1 MDVTLLTNQTVLNA
15 VTACLFAVLVGLT
28 AVILAY
34 SRKFRS
40 LESRLASPD
49 DQRSIRE
56 RSEEIA
62 SKVNEGKL
70 QLDRV
75 GSARRELRGG
85 LEQVEARLYP
95 PVFKHDDHDELR
107 VAVFQCRD
115 KQLECVSRDEATQS
129 FSDWSWFGDTKK
141 GAQMVAAYKQLLLSA
156 FNAEF
161 DTIRK
166 QMRATTFD
174 TACEKLAKLRDQL
187 ERLSETVNCSIT
199 GTYFNLK
206 LDELKVWADDLA
218 RREQEKQLR
227 REHQK
232 LLREQ
237 SRTIGKEIDTEEIE
251 GQRDYTKRQLKQ
263 AQARAKKLAGL
274 EGEDLAGEIA
284 RLEKEVAETES
295 RLQKATS
302 QAQVT
307 RAGFIYVISNIGSFG
322 EDVVKIGMTR
332 RLEPMDRVVELGDA
346 SVPFRFD
353 VHTIAFVEDAPT
365 IERRLHEQFHDRRV
379 NPNNLRKE
387 FFRATPKE
395 VRDALRAM
403 QIQSD
408 WYLEVEAREYR
419 ESQAIATA
427 RKAAQE
433 NRAQSAVDEFPETV

>member
-1 MDVTLLTNQTVLNA
+1 MDVLLLTSQTVLNVIA
-15 VTACLFAVLVGLT
+15 ACLFAVLIGLGLL
-28 AVILAY
+28 ILY
-34 SRKFRS
+34 YGRKSRS
-40 LESRLASPD
+40 LKSRLISSED
-49 DQRSIRE
+49 LRLIRE

-62 SKVNEGKL
+62 SKINEGTI

-75 GSARRELRGG
+75 GSARSELRGS
-85 LEQVEARLYP
+85 LQYVEARLYP
-95 PVFKHDDHDELR
+95 PVFKHDDSDELKL
-107 VAVFQCRD
+107 AISQCRD
-115 KQLECVSRDEATQS
+115 KQLECVSRDEATHS

-166 QMRATTFD
+166 QMRATTFE
-174 TACEKLAKLRDQL
+174 TAREKLAKLRDQL
-187 ERLSETVNCSIT
+187 EALSETVNCSIT
-199 GTYFNLK
+199 GAYFSLK
-206 LDELKVWADDLA
+206 LEELKVWADDLA
-218 RREQEKQLR
+218 RREQEKQHR
-227 REHQK
+227 RQHQQ

-237 SRTIGKEIDTEEIE
+237 SKEFGKEVDTEEIE
-251 GQRDYTKRQLKQ
+251 GQLDYTKRQLQ
-263 AQARAKKLAGL
+263 RAQSRAKELAGL
-274 EGEDLAGEIA
+274 GGDDLADEIA
-284 RLEKEVAETES
+284 RLEKEVAETDS

-322 EDVVKIGMTR
+322 GDVVKIGMTR

-353 VHTIAFVEDAPT
+353 VHTMAFVEDAPT

-387 FFRATPKE
+387 FFRVAPEE

-403 QIQSD
+403 QIPSD

-419 ESQAIATA
+419 ESQAIIEA
-427 RKAAQE
+427 RKVARE
-433 NRAQSAVDEFPETV
+433 NRAQSTVDKFPETV